1 MKRAFLILLTMVT
14 ALTISAQSGTIK
26 VINGKVVE
34 GDFFKEKIFVFDQY
48 LDGRIRLNNGDVYTG
63 KVNIN
68 TMTQSLR
75 VISDTGDTIA
85 ISNEKLVEVV
95 SSGNY
100 FFRKFNIGYIQ
111 YVNTNGAVSLGL
123 HRAMKLGSEKLQ
135 GAYGGSNEVSSI
147 QKIANYDVDNRLE
160 KISGT
165 AELRYTYTETFFLM
179 KEDKYYPAN
188 KKNFERMFPDFKSK
202 INQYVNENNL
212 SFSKKEDL
220 VTLFNYLVKL

>member
-14 ALTISAQSGTIK
+14 TLTISAQSGTIK

-34 GDFFKEKIFVFDQY
+34 GDFFKEKIYVFDNY
-48 LDGRIRLNNGDVYTG
+48 PEGRIRLNNGEVYTG
-63 KVNIN
+63 KLNIN
-68 TMTQSLR
+68 TMDQSLR
-75 VISDTGDTIA
+75 VISDTGDTIS

-95 SSGNY
+95 SSGNN

-111 YVNTNGAVSLGL
+111 YVNTNGEVSLGL
-123 HRAMKLGSEKLQ
+123 HRTMKLGSEKLQ

-147 QKIANYDVDNRLE
+147 QKIANYDVDSRLE

-179 KEDKYYPAN
+179 KEDKYYPAT
-188 KKNFERMFPDFKSK
+188 KRNFERMFPDFKSK

>member
-1 MKRAFLILLTMVT
+1 MKRAILILLTMVT
-14 ALTISAQSGTIK
+14 VLTISAQSGTIK

-34 GDFFKEKIFVFDQY
+34 GDFFKEKIFVFDHY
-48 LDGRIRLNNGDVYTG
+48 LEGRIRLNNGEVYTG
-63 KVNIN
+63 KLNISTLN
-68 TMTQSLR
+68 QTLR
-75 VISDTGDTIA
+75 VISETGDTIS

-111 YVNTNGAVSLGL
+111 YLNTNGEVSLGL
-123 HRAMKLGSEKLQ
+123 HRTMKLGSEKLQ

-147 QKIANYDVDNRLE
+147 QKIATIDVDSRVE

-165 AELRYTYTETFFLM
+165 AELRYTYTETLFLM
-179 KEDKYYPAN
+179 KDNKYYPAN
-188 KKNFERMFPDFKSK
+188 KRNFERMFSSLKSK
-202 INQYVNENNL
+202 INQYVDENKL

-220 VTLFNYLVKL
+220 VTLFNYLAKL